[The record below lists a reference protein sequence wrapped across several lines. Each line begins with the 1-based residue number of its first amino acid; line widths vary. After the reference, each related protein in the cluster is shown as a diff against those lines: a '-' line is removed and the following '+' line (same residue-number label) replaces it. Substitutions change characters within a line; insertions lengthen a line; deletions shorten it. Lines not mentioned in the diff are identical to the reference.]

1 MQLNH
6 LELSYSPEQDRL
18 ILRIGTTTDEI
29 IQLFFTRR
37 FVFVFWPV
45 LQQAIGALESEYISE
60 AASDKS
66 KSKLSG
72 TGAISSHGDKSFVPS
87 EDLLTGEEAV
97 LITSFGLNY
106 KSEGITEFRF
116 TGIDGIVV
124 TLNLNRGLIN
134 SLSDLIEQILPK
146 IEWDMNLDEL
156 EVQAPNENDR
166 VIH

>member
-45 LQQAIGALESEYISE
+45 LQQAIGVLKSEYISKT
-60 AASDKS
+60 ASDKS

-72 TGAISSHGDKSFVPS
+72 TGAISHKEESLTSN
-87 EDLLTGEEAV
+87 EDLLTGEKIV
-97 LITSFGLNY
+97 LITSFSLNY
-106 KSEGITEFRF
+106 KSWDITEFSF

-124 TLNLNRGLIN
+124 TLNLNRGLID

-146 IEWDMNLDEL
+146 IEWDIDLNVL
-156 EVQAPNENDR
+156 EVQAPNKDDR

>member
-1 MQLNH
+1 MKLNH

-60 AASDKS
+60 EASDKS

-72 TGAISSHGDKSFVPS
+72 TGAISHGDKSFVPS

-97 LITSFGLNY
+97 LITSFSLNY
-106 KSEGITEFRF
+106 KSEGITEFSF

-156 EVQAPNENDR
+156 EVQAPNEDHR

>member
-1 MQLNH
+1 
-6 LELSYSPEQDRL
+6 
-18 ILRIGTTTDEI
+18 
-29 IQLFFTRR
+29 
-37 FVFVFWPV
+37 
-45 LQQAIGALESEYISE
+45 
-60 AASDKS
+60 
-66 KSKLSG
+66 LSG
-72 TGAISSHGDKSFVPS
+72 TGTISSHGDKSFVPS

-146 IEWDMNLDEL
+146 IEWDMDLDEL
-156 EVQAPNENDR
+156 EVQAPNEDHR